1 MRTISAT
8 EARVHFG
15 ELMRSVV
22 ENDQPVI
29 VERAGKP
36 EVVVMSVDEYQQ
48 RLSAKKEEDWRIA
61 LRQARRVGETIRKR
75 RGQQLFPPPEE
86 IIREMREERSE
97 HFLSLLR

>member
-1 MRTISAT
+1 MVMRTISAT

-36 EVVVMSVDEYQQ
+36 EVVVLAVDEYQRMLFDKPKQ
-48 RLSAKKEEDWRIA
+48 PHWQPLLNEAHEAIA
-61 LRQARRVGETIRKR
+61 RDLGENE
-75 RGQQLFPPPEE
+75 LPDPVE
-86 IIREMREERSE
+86 IIRQMREERSE
-97 HFLSLLR
+97 HFLDLLR